1 MIHSKTDFTQAK
13 GWLLGPWN
21 SRLNFPVGWATQGVD
36 EPHHHAQMNEVYL
49 VAQGQSTAAV
59 GGKEVDLNAG
69 DVLVVEPGEAHTFTQ
84 SSPDYLHFVLQTP
97 FAKGDKVA

>member
-1 MIHSKTDFTQAK
+1 MAFGTLELELHLPI
-13 GWLLGPWN
+13 
-21 SRLNFPVGWATQGVD
+21 GWATQGVD

-49 VAQGQSTAAV
+49 VARGQSTAIV
-59 GGKEVDLNAG
+59 SGEEVNLKAG

-97 FAKGDKVA
+97 FVEGDKVV